1 MTDVAHAKTSKPEAS
16 AATVRRRAVAL
27 DIAGD
32 RLYGE
37 WVDPLSGAETDLGE
51 AGNQSPLVFLHE
63 GLGSARQ
70 WLSKSMDVP
79 AALVAATGRRA
90 LVYDR
95 LGFGRSPALKTQR
108 RPGYLYDE
116 ALETLPAVL
125 EAVGV
130 DRCIPVGH
138 SDGATIAL
146 ILAARR
152 PEMVAGLVIE
162 APHVVVEERTLEG
175 IRAAEDAFED
185 PEGRLRPALER
196 YHGGKTA
203 ATFSGWA
210 DVWLTPEFSRFSM
223 LDDLPAIVAPLLVIQ
238 GEDDEYGTPRQ
249 IDLIAAGVSGPLST
263 RVIPGCRHVPHFQA
277 YETVIPLMAAF
288 IDPLP

>member
-1 MTDVAHAKTSKPEAS
+1 MSHAKTTIPEA
-16 AATVRRRAVAL
+16 AVTAVQRRSVDL
-27 DIAGD
+27 DIAGN

-37 WVDPLSGAETDLGE
+37 WVEPVDGRDRTSRTPLI
-51 AGNQSPLVFLHE
+51 FLHE

-70 WLSKSMDVP
+70 WVSKSMDVP
-79 AALVAATGRRA
+79 AALAAATGRRA
-90 LVYDR
+90 FVYDR
-95 LGFGRSPALKTQR
+95 LGFGRSPGLNGQR
-108 RPGYLYDE
+108 QPGYLYDE

-125 EAVGV
+125 EAIGVG
-130 DRCIPVGH
+130 RCIPVGH

-162 APHVVVEERTLEG
+162 APHVVVEERTLDG
-175 IRAAEDAFED
+175 IRAAKATFDD

-196 YHGGKTA
+196 YHGAKTA
-203 ATFSGWA
+203 TTFSGWA

-223 LDDLPAIVAPLLVIQ
+223 LDDLPAILAPLLVIQ
-238 GEDDEYGTPRQ
+238 GVDDEYGTPRQ
-249 IDLIAAGVSGPLST
+249 LDLIAGGVSGPLST
-263 RVIPGCRHVPHFQA
+263 RLIPGCRHIPHFQA
-277 YETVIPLMAAF
+277 FETVTPLMAGF